1 MAGTTRSTTT
11 SGARWQVR
19 PRHPLI
25 PIGAAVAG
33 LAALVF
39 AFEVPHRHSIEDNLT
54 DRTKVALSDAGI
66 DAEVSF
72 TGRDGRV
79 KVGSADEADKAR
91 DVTLGVEG
99 VRVVDVQA
107 PPKVEKP
114 PAPPEPIAVKLLVD
128 GGKVTLTGTVPADGD
143 RGKIAD
149 AAKQAFGAENVQ
161 DDLTVDAKRAADD
174 TDLAGLGAV
183 LAALGKDTKAGVV
196 DLTDHVITLTGTVAS
211 QEVKD
216 KAEAAARAATKGQ
229 AVRNEL
235 VVGQAA
241 APAQVQTQLVAL
253 PTVEFENDSATLT
266 AKGRAVVENAASIL
280 KANPAIKVSIEG
292 HTDVTGTVAHNQALS
307 EARAKTVLDTLVSL
321 GIAPDRLSSK
331 GFGESRP
338 KVQGAD
344 DAANAV
350 NRRVEFIVQ
359 Q

>member
-1 MAGTTRSTTT
+1 M
-11 SGARWQVR
+11 
-19 PRHPLI
+19 
-25 PIGAAVAG
+25 
-33 LAALVF
+33 
-39 AFEVPHRHSIEDNLT
+39 PHRHAVEDNLT
-54 DRTKVALSDAGI
+54 DRTKVALAGAGI
-66 DAEVSF
+66 DADVRF
-72 TGRDGRV
+72 VGRDGTVR
-79 KVGSADEADKAR
+79 VGSAEEKDKAR
-91 DVTLGVEG
+91 EVTLAVEG

-114 PAPPEPIAVKLLVD
+114 PAPPAPLSVKLLVD
-128 GGKVTLTGTVPADGD
+128 GGKVTLTGTVPAEGD

-149 AAKQAFGAENVQ
+149 AAKQALGAENVQ
-161 DDLTVDAKRAADD
+161 DDITVDAARASDD
-174 TDLAGLGAV
+174 TDLTALGAV
-183 LAALGKDTKAGVV
+183 VGALGKDTKAGVV
-196 DLTDHVITLTGTVAS
+196 DLTDHVITLTGTVPT

-216 KAEAAARAATKGQ
+216 KAEAAAKAATKSGS
-229 AVRNEL
+229 VRNEL

-280 KANPAIKVSIEG
+280 KSNPNVKVSIEG
-292 HTDVTGTVAHNQALS
+292 HTDLTGTAAHNQTLS

-321 GIAPDRLSSK
+321 GIAPDRLTSK

-338 KVQGAD
+338 KVPGTD